1 MYIKSLSVKH
11 FRNYGSAEAVFDPK
25 VNVCIGENAQGKTNM
40 IEAIYVLALAKSH
53 RTSNDKELIGWGEDF
68 ARIEG
73 EFVRKNSSVK
83 LDVIIS
89 TKGKKVKINGL
100 EQRKLSEYIGA
111 VNVVMFAPEDLNL
124 VKGSP
129 QGRRKFLD
137 RELGQINPL
146 YLYHL
151 GLYQKVLLQR
161 NQLLKQ
167 LQVNK
172 GPKDM
177 LDILTEQMI
186 PLAGEIIHKRF
197 RFLKQLQAWAKGIH
211 ADISRDKEELEIAY
225 LSSTNVSEEQD
236 LTKIKDILYQ
246 TYTEKKQKEIQRGV
260 TLFGPHRDDLGFE
273 VNGRNVQTYGSQG
286 QQRTTALSLK
296 LAEIELIHEEIG
308 EYPILL
314 LDDVLSELDDY
325 RQSHLIDTIQKKV
338 QTFVTTTNLA
348 GVHKQALEQAKI
360 FDVHQ
365 GTIQLQGE
373 GE

>member
-1 MYIKSLSVKH
+1 MHIKSLTIKH
-11 FRNYGSAEAVFDPK
+11 FRNYQDAQVSFDPK
-25 VNVCIGENAQGKTNM
+25 VNVCIGENAQGKTNI

-53 RTSNDKELIGWGEDF
+53 RTSNDKELISWGEEF
-68 ARIEG
+68 ARIQG
-73 EFVRKNSSVK
+73 EVIKKGSPLK

-89 TKGKKVKINGL
+89 IKGKKVKLNGL

-129 QGRRKFLD
+129 QGRRKFID

-151 GLYQKVLLQR
+151 GLYQKVLQQR

-167 LQVNK
+167 LQIKK
-172 GPKDM
+172 GSLEM
-177 LDILTEQMI
+177 LDILTDQMI
-186 PLAGEIIHKRF
+186 PLAAEIIQKRY
-197 RFLKQLQAWAKGIH
+197 RFLKQLQKWAEQIH
-211 ADISRDKEELEIAY
+211 SDISRGKESLKITY
-225 LSSTNVSEEQD
+225 LPSSGVSEELD

-246 TYTEKKQKEIQRGV
+246 TYQEKKQKEIQRGV

-273 VNGRNVQTYGSQG
+273 VNGKNVQTFGSQG
-286 QQRTTALSLK
+286 QQRTTALSIK
-296 LAEIELIHEEIG
+296 LAEIELIHSEIG

-325 RQSHLIDTIQKKV
+325 RQSHLIETIQKRV

-348 GVHKQALEQAKI
+348 GVHKQALEQASI
-360 FDVHQ
+360 FEVEQ
-365 GTIQLQGE
+365 GTIHPK
-373 GE
+373 